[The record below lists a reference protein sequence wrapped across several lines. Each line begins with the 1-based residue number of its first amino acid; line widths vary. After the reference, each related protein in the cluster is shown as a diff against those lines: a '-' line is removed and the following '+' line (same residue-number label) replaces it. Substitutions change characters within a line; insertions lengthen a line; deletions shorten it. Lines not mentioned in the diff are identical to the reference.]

1 MPPVLSV
8 LMPVFNDAEYVQ
20 SAVDSVLAQSFRDFE
35 LIIINDG
42 STDETPAILEAAA
55 ERDDRIRLYHQE
67 NQGISFTR
75 NCLIE
80 RARGRFIANMD
91 GDDVSVP
98 ERFDVQIK
106 HLHQHPKVDIT
117 GTQLAYIDSK
127 GRPTDKS
134 VTTTPTDDASIA
146 WRLLFGMCVFHA
158 TWCVRR
164 EVLQSEKYSSKCSV
178 GEDYDLIARLSRSC
192 VIDNVN
198 LPLYKVRESSSRIS
212 NEKADEQSATAHAV
226 MHREHRVLLG
236 DDYDRVLSEALI
248 QDQAGKLDCV
258 WYATLL
264 AVRLANRNGYGS
276 RQRAIILR
284 RLYDQI
290 ACSDDANMFHK
301 VAAFVLGHAHQSLHT
316 IRAAL
321 PIDL

>member
-1 MPPVLSV
+1 MRPTLSV

-20 SAVDSVLAQSFRDFE
+20 SAIESVLTQSFSDFE
-35 LIIINDG
+35 FIIINDG

-55 ERDDRIRLYHQE
+55 KRDERIRLYHQE
-67 NQGISFTR
+67 NHGISFTR

-80 RARGRFIANMD
+80 RAHGRFLANMD
-91 GDDVSVP
+91 GDDISVP

-127 GRPTDKS
+127 GKPTDKS
-134 VTTTPTDDASIA
+134 VTTTPTDAPSIA

-164 EVLQSEKYSSKCSV
+164 EVLQSEKYSPECSV
-178 GEDYDLIARLSRSC
+178 GEDYDLIARLSRSYI
-192 VIDNVN
+192 IDNVD
-198 LPLYKVRESSSRIS
+198 LPLYKVRESPSRIS
-212 NEKADEQSATAHAV
+212 NDKADEQSTTARSV

-248 QDQAGKLDCV
+248 QDQAGNLDCV

-290 ACSDDANMFHK
+290 ACSGNANMFHK
-301 VAAFVLGHAHQSLHT
+301 IAAFVLGRVHRSLYT
-316 IRAAL
+316 MRAAL
-321 PIDL
+321 PMDL